1 MEFRNLTPFATM
13 AFDAVDAAGG
23 EFRVV
28 VLKAA
33 YVLKRNA
40 SGEPDDDTHYCVLQE
55 GDAAVSLNMADEYE
69 GAVANSSVRSESDL
83 APFKPK
89 CDVIIRATS
98 FAPNGVPARWWHA
111 RARVMDGDALVIDK
125 RLRVLGPR
133 TFIDGPHGWRV
144 SEPTECVSVPVRWES
159 AYGGTSVV
167 MHAGDAPGKG
177 GDLLLNEVCFTN
189 PLGCGWLEERYLK
202 LVTDTNVLATPD
214 VLSVP
219 AGGSRARQLRA
230 PQIEAW
236 DQPVTVLDVVEHAE
250 SGLDAQQMAAVAA
263 SYQMSPAGLGAMGR
277 AWTPRLQR
285 AGTYDEVW
293 LETRWPHLPT
303 DFDFSYW
310 NGAPDDQQIPWP
322 KPGVAIELANL
333 TRSEDTC
340 SGLLKTRL
348 PRHRAIVALHY
359 LGGGVDPVEMHL
371 DTIFVDTDEMQ
382 ISLTWRATFPP
393 QPDVRVC
400 EARFETDPSAPL
412 LRSTQKND

>member
-13 AFDAVDAAGG
+13 AFDAVDVAGV
-23 EFRVV
+23 EFHVV

-33 YVLKRNA
+33 YVMERNA
-40 SGEPDDDTHYCVLQE
+40 SSEPDDDTHNCVLQE
-55 GDAAVSLNMADEYE
+55 GDAAVPLSMADEYE
-69 GAVANSSVRSESDL
+69 GAVSNSSVRSESDL

-111 RARVMDGDALVIDK
+111 HARVMDGDALVIDK

-133 TFIDGPHGWRV
+133 TFIDGPHGRRV
-144 SEPTECVSVPVRWES
+144 SVPGECVKVPVRWEY

-167 MHAGDAPGKG
+167 MHAANTSGKG
-177 GDLLLNEVCFTN
+177 NELLLNEVCFTN

-202 LVTDTNVLATPD
+202 LVMDKDVLATPD

-219 AGGSRARQLRA
+219 GDGSRVAQFRA

-236 DQPVTVLDVVEHAE
+236 DQPTTLLDVVKHAE
-250 SGLDAQQMAAVAA
+250 SRLDAQQMAVVAT
-263 SYQMSPAGLGAMGR
+263 SYQMMPAGLGVIGR

-285 AGTYDEVW
+285 AGTYDEAW
-293 LETRWPHLPT
+293 LETRWPHLPA
-303 DFDFSYW
+303 DFDFGYW

-322 KPGVAIELANL
+322 KPGAAFELANL
-333 TRSEDTC
+333 ARSEDTR
-340 SGLLKTRL
+340 SGLLKIRL
-348 PRHRAIVALHY
+348 PQHRAIVAQHY
-359 LGGGVDPVEMHL
+359 LGGRVEPVEMQL
-371 DTIFVDTDEMQ
+371 DTIFFDTDEMKV
-382 ISLTWRATFPP
+382 SLTWRATFPP
-393 QPDVRVC
+393 QPDVRIC

-412 LRSTQKND
+412 LRLTQKVD